1 MQSLFEREPSLAS
14 AVLCFGQTSNAV
26 LDHNHGAI
34 HDQPEIQ
41 CAQAHQIGRYARAH
55 HACNRRQHRQ
65 RDDRSSDQR
74 RAHVAQQQEQ
84 HDDDQQCPFEQVLLH
99 GGDGFINQ
107 RCAVIQG
114 LDVHAIRQRAVDGLD
129 TLGDIA
135 RHGTRVLTK
144 QHHGGANH
152 GLLAGDGRRPRTQLS
167 SERDLGNIVH
177 QHRDPLALS
186 DYNLLDV
193 GDALQQPR

>member
-1 MQSLFEREPSLAS
+1 MEHLPFNASERKDRDVNHGDDANAKQARANHFTGGGIDHMQSLLERQPSLAS
-14 AVLCFGQTSNAV
+14 AVLRFGQTSNAV

-41 CAQAHQIGRYARAH
+41 CAQAHQIGRDARAH
-55 HACNRRQHRQ
+55 HAGDRRQHRQ
-65 RDDRSSDQR
+65 RDNRSSDQGG
-74 RAHVAQQQEQ
+74 ADITQQQEQ
-84 HDDDQQCPFEQVLLH
+84 HHDDQQCPFEQVLLH

-114 LDVHAIRQRAVDGLD
+114 LDVHAIGQRAVDGLD

-152 GLLAGDGRRPRTQLS
+152 GLLAGDGRR
-167 SERDLGNIVH
+167 
-177 QHRDPLALS
+177 A
-186 DYNLLDV
+186 
-193 GDALQQPR
+193 